1 MPLGGGCS
9 SPWLRYW
16 FLRRRH
22 NVYPV
27 SLKQNRTFRLSESTQ
42 LSAGPGYMFR
52 LSEAVG
58 LSMQKIHHHVLRFIT
73 AKLLNACLTIS
84 MFSADVLGRP
94 LLTAFNT
101 DLFSIIVLRHWW
113 IEERDGGF
121 FTCLQKSCTFTES
134 CYRTELFYFNY
145 LSLLGLEHIYIS
157 YFLQQPKKS
166 VCLQLLRTLLC
177 FVFRSFRKSFFHV
190 FARLL
195 ITL

>member
-1 MPLGGGCS
+1 MHSVAIFLLCFNLKLWLGSENQILPRFHYISFIHSNLNLLSFQTFAVFEDSNLKFTIFSCFQGC
-9 SPWLRYW
+9 
-16 FLRRRH
+16 H
-22 NVYPV
+22 
-27 SLKQNRTFRLSESTQ
+27 
-42 LSAGPGYMFR
+42 
-52 LSEAVG
+52 
-58 LSMQKIHHHVLRFIT
+58 
-73 AKLLNACLTIS
+73 
-84 MFSADVLGRP
+84 
-94 LLTAFNT
+94 
-101 DLFSIIVLRHWW
+101 
-113 IEERDGGF
+113 
-121 FTCLQKSCTFTES
+121 